1 MDFGIFEPLAIAL
14 GLGLLVGTQREHDEE
29 HRRIAGVRTFSL
41 ITLLGAVCGILAGEY
56 GGWVIAGG
64 LLGITALFV
73 LANVLRA
80 RGEEGN
86 VSHVGLTTE
95 VAGLLMFGVGAL
107 LTSGIQAPA
116 VALAGVAAVLL
127 QWKAKLHGLIGA
139 IGEREFAAM
148 MQFVLVALVILPVV
162 PNQTVGPY
170 DVLNPFT
177 LWLMV
182 TLIVGISL
190 AAYLAYRV
198 LGVRGGSL
206 AGGVLGGLISSTAT
220 TVSYARQ
227 CAGNPAA
234 APAAALVILIAST
247 IVYVRVGIELG
258 AVAPDLLRQGAAP
271 LAVMMA
277 FMGVLCV
284 GLLMK
289 IDSRNVEPPNLENP
303 AQMRTAIVFGILYAV
318 ILLLVTAVREEFGQD
333 SAIYGVAIVSG
344 LTDVD
349 ALTLSTAELFS
360 QGRLSGDAAWRAI
373 LIATL
378 SNLAFKIGATAVLG
392 GRRLATYALATMGV
406 SILFG
411 VGIVVLWPAATG

>member
-14 GLGLLVGTQREHDEE
+14 GLGLLVGSQRERDEE
-29 HRRIAGVRTFSL
+29 HRRIAGVRTFAL
-41 ITLLGAVCGILAGEY
+41 ITLLGAVCGILAKDY
-56 GGWVIAGG
+56 GGWMIAAG
-64 LLGITALFV
+64 LLGITTLFV
-73 LANVLRA
+73 LANVLRV
-80 RGEEGN
+80 RGQDSSAGY
-86 VSHVGLTTE
+86 VGLTTE
-95 VAGLLMFGVGAL
+95 IAGLLMFGVGAM

-148 MQFVLVALVILPVV
+148 IQFVLVALVILPVV

-198 LGVRGGSL
+198 LGVRAGSL
-206 AGGVLGGLISSTAT
+206 AGGVLGGLVSSTAT

-234 APAAALVILIAST
+234 APAAALVVLIAST

-258 AVAPDLLRQGAAP
+258 AVAPDLLLQGALP
-271 LAVMMA
+271 LAAMMA
-277 FMGVLCV
+277 FMIVLCV
-284 GLLMK
+284 ALLLL
-289 IDSRNVEPPNLENP
+289 IDSSEMQPPNLENP
-303 AQMRTAIVFGILYAV
+303 AQMRTAIVFGVLYAV

-333 SAIYGVAIVSG
+333 SAIYGVAVISG

-378 SNLAFKIGATAVLG
+378 SNLAFKIAAAAVLG
-392 GRRLATYALATMGV
+392 GRRLAAYALATMGV

-411 VGIVVLWPAATG
+411 TALVLLWPATG

>member
-14 GLGLLVGTQREHDEE
+14 GLGLLVGTQRERDEE
-29 HRRIAGVRTFSL
+29 HRRIAGVRTFAL
-41 ITLLGAVCGILAGEY
+41 ITLVGAVCGVLAESH
-56 GGWVIAGG
+56 GGWVIASG
-64 LLGITALFV
+64 LLGVTALFI
-73 LANVLRA
+73 L
-80 RGEEGN
+80 GN
-86 VSHVGLTTE
+86 VVRMRQDPEHAGLTTE
-95 VAGLLMFGVGAL
+95 IAGLLMFGVGAM
-107 LTSGIQAPA
+107 LTTGIEAPA

-127 QWKAKLHGLIGA
+127 QWKTKLHGLISA

-162 PNQTVGPY
+162 PDQTMGPY

-206 AGGVLGGLISSTAT
+206 AGGILGGLISSTAT

-247 IVYVRVGIELG
+247 IVYARVGIELG
-258 AVAPDLLRQGAAP
+258 AVAPDLLRLGALP
-271 LAVMMA
+271 LAAMTA
-277 FMGVLCV
+277 FMAVLCSI
-284 GLLMK
+284 LFMK
-289 IDSRNVEPPNLENP
+289 IDTRSMAPPDLENP
-303 AQMRTAIVFGILYAV
+303 AQLRTALVFGVLYAV
-318 ILLLVTAVREEFGQD
+318 ILLLVTAVREEVGND
-333 SAIYGVAIVSG
+333 AAIYGVAVISG

-360 QGRLSGDAAWRAI
+360 QERLSGDAAWRAI

-392 GRRLATYALATMGV
+392 GRRLATYAGV
-406 SILFG
+406 TLGLSILFG
-411 VGIVVLWPAATG
+411 LGIVMFWPAGSA

>member
-14 GLGLLVGTQREHDEE
+14 GLGLLVGSQREREGE
-29 HRRIAGVRTFSL
+29 HRRIAGVRTFAL
-41 ITLLGAVCGILAGEY
+41 ITLVGAVSGILAERY

-64 LLGITALFV
+64 LLGITGLFILGNLV
-73 LANVLRA
+73 RLQG
-80 RGEEGN
+80 RGSPG
-86 VSHVGLTTE
+86 HFGLTTE
-95 VAGLLMFGVGAL
+95 IAGLLMFGVGAM

-116 VALAGVAAVLL
+116 VALAGVVAVLL
-127 QWKAKLHGLIGA
+127 QWKTKLHGLIGA

-162 PNQTVGPY
+162 PNQTIGPY

-190 AAYLAYRV
+190 VAYLAYRI
-198 LGVRGGSL
+198 LGVKGGSL

-227 CAGNPAA
+227 CAGNAAA
-234 APAAALVILIAST
+234 APAAALVVLIAST
-247 IVYVRVGIELG
+247 VVYVRVGIELG
-258 AVAPDLLRQGAAP
+258 AVAPPLLRQGAPAF
-271 LAVMMA
+271 ATMMA
-277 FMGVLCV
+277 FMAVLCIA
-284 GLLMK
+284 LLLK
-289 IDSRNVEPPNLENP
+289 IDTRKMEPPNLENP
-303 AQMRTAIVFGILYAV
+303 AQLRTALIFGVLYAV

-333 SAIYGVAIVSG
+333 AAIYGVAVVSG

-349 ALTLSTAELFS
+349 ALTLSTAELYS
-360 QGRLSGDAAWRAI
+360 QGRLAGDAAWRAI

-378 SNLAFKIGATAVLG
+378 SNLAFKVGAAAVLG
-392 GRRLATYALATMGV
+392 GRRLALYCLATLGT

-411 VGIVVLWPAATG
+411 TAIVLLWPAPA

>member
-14 GLGLLVGTQREHDEE
+14 GLGLLVGSQRERDEE
-29 HRRIAGVRTFSL
+29 HRRIAGVRTFAL
-41 ITLLGAVCGILAGEY
+41 ITLVGAVCGILAADH
-56 GGWVIAGG
+56 GGWAIAAG

-73 LANVLRA
+73 LGNLLRVQGEGA
-80 RGEEGN
+80 RPG
-86 VSHVGLTTE
+86 HFGLTTE
-95 VAGLLMFGVGAL
+95 VAGLLMFGVGAM
-107 LTSGIQAPA
+107 LTSGIEGPA

-127 QWKAKLHGLIGA
+127 QWKAKLHGLISA

-162 PNQTVGPY
+162 PDQTMGPY
-170 DVLNPFT
+170 DVLNPYT

-234 APAAALVILIAST
+234 APAAALVVLIAST

-258 AVAPDLLRQGAAP
+258 AVAPELLRQGVLP

-277 FMGVLCV
+277 FMAVLCV
-284 GLLMK
+284 GLLAK
-289 IDSRNVEPPNLENP
+289 IDSRHMQPPNLENP
-303 AQMRTAIVFGILYAV
+303 AQIRTAVVFGILYAV
-318 ILLLVTAVREEFGQD
+318 ILVLVTAVREEFGQD
-333 SAIYGVAIVSG
+333 AAIYGVAVISG

-360 QGRLSGDAAWRAI
+360 QQRLSGDTAWRAI

-378 SNLAFKIGATAVLG
+378 SNLAFKIAATAVLG
-392 GRRLATYALATMGV
+392 GRRLAAYALATMGT
-406 SILFG
+406 SIVFG
-411 VGIVVLWPAATG
+411 VGLVLLWPATG